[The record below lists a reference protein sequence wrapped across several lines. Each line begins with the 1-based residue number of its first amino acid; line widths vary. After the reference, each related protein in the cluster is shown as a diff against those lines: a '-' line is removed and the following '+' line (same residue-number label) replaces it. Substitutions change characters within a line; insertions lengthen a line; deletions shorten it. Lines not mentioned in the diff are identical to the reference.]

1 MTSRETER
9 PPVECT
15 AESYR
20 ATIKHFDERLK
31 APGLSASDR
40 MALLRRRAA
49 VLDWAA
55 KHHPEVV
62 WPVID
67 AETLEYKPPGF
78 VCGADTQR
86 SCCCEGVEVAGE
98 LLECEGSDVKCG
110 DNTALLDF
118 LRLINTNTVET
129 NRLLSLILEKN
140 WMACLL
146 LEKEK

>member
-1 MTSRETER
+1 MTIKRGPFS
-9 PPVECT
+9 
-15 AESYR
+15 AKSYR
-20 ATIKHFDERLK
+20 ATIEQFDERLK
-31 APGLSASDR
+31 APGLSASGR
-40 MALLRRRAA
+40 MALLQRRAS
-49 VLDWAA
+49 VLEWAA

-67 AETLEYKPPGF
+67 GETLEYKPPGF

-98 LLECEGSDVKCG
+98 LLECEGV

-129 NRLLSLILEKN
+129 NRLLCLILERIDSN
-140 WMACLL
+140 
-146 LEKEK
+146 LEKQT